1 MSIITKAKNKIL
13 ELPFLRQPKSHSRYN
28 KYFTNLTWAFQKRNK
43 SIGVGWHTYYAAM
56 RNVWVNACIQTYIDE
71 VINVN
76 YQIKSPI
83 ENTYPNQTH
92 QKYLTY
98 LFDNP
103 MGYDSQDTF
112 STHQTL
118 MWKSY
123 LGLGDAFCEVIYD
136 DNFTNVPCGFNYI
149 PCEFMYYFTETDQ
162 WGFVD
167 DSYRFENDELI
178 HIKDPH
184 IRNNVWGE
192 SKIDILARDIM
203 LELLSRDYITDYL
216 ENYGIDPNGVI
227 QYGSDIDDETWN
239 DEIERL
245 QMEADNVEKGLLILR
260 GATYTSASKSN
271 RDMEYQGLM
280 KDIRDRVLATYGVPP
295 QRVSII
301 EVANLGSGSGQ
312 SQNKQFKK
320 TFKGKARLFEDA
332 YNRILGKGGFE
343 EYFQYGEIDI
353 DDKQQIAQIDNIRLN
368 NGSLTINEVRSKYE
382 LSPVPW
388 GDQPLGMQ
396 SEQGTLNDEL
406 QSLDGGG
413 INIQDLFAD
422 ITGQKEYITKKG
434 TLNQLYHPAHMKKI
448 EKK

>member
-1 MSIITKAKNKIL
+1 MGILTKTKQKIL
-13 ELPFLRQPKSHSRYN
+13 DLPFLRQPKTHSQYNRY
-28 KYFTNLTWAFQKRNK
+28 FSDILWAFQKRNK
-43 SIGVGWHTYYAAM
+43 SVGIGWHTYYKAM
-56 RNVWVNACIQTYIDE
+56 CNVWVNACIQTYIDE
-71 VINVN
+71 VVNVN
-76 YQIKSPI
+76 YKIKSPI
-83 ENTYPNQTH
+83 ESIHPNQTH
-92 QKYLTY
+92 LKYLTY

-123 LGLGDAFCEVIYD
+123 LGLGDAFCEVIHD
-136 DNFTNVPCGFNYI
+136 KVFDKVPNGFNYI
-149 PCEFMYYFTETDQ
+149 PCEFMYYWDETDQ
-162 WGFVD
+162 WGFID

-192 SKIDILARDIM
+192 SKIDILAKDIM

-216 ENYGIDPNGVI
+216 ENYGLDPNGII
-227 QYGSDIDDETWN
+227 QYGADIDDETWN

-245 QMEADNVEKGLLILR
+245 QLEADNVEKGLLILR
-260 GATYTSASKSN
+260 GATYTSASRKN

-280 KDIRDRVLATYGVPP
+280 KDIRDRILATYGVPP

-301 EVANLGSGSGQ
+301 EVANLGSGSGE

-320 TFKGKARLFEDA
+320 TFKGKAKLFEDA

-353 DDKQQIAQIDNIRLN
+353 EDKQREAQIDNIRLN

-382 LSPVPW
+382 LSPVSW

-396 SEQGTLNDEL
+396 QQPNPTDEEL
-406 QSLDGGG
+406 QSLGGNG
-413 INIQDLFAD
+413 MDMQDL
-422 ITGQKEYITKKG
+422 ISEIVGNKNRLILNK
-434 TLNQLYHPAHMKKI
+434 TLDEIYHNV
-448 EKK
+448 

>member
-1 MSIITKAKNKIL
+1 MVKSNIFTKTRQRIQQ
-13 ELPFLRQPKSHSRYN
+13 LPFLRRPKPQSRYN
-28 KYFTNLTWAFQKRNK
+28 RYFADLIWAFQKRNK
-43 SIGVGWHTYYAAM
+43 SVGIGWHTYYKAM
-56 RNVWVNACIQTYIDE
+56 CNVWVNACIQTYIDE

-76 YQIKSPI
+76 YKIKSPI
-83 ENTYPNQTH
+83 DSPIPNTTH
-92 QKYLTY
+92 TTYLNY

-103 MGYDSQDTF
+103 MGYDSQQTF

-136 DNFTNVPCGFNYI
+136 EHFDKVPCGFNYI
-149 PCEFMYYFTETDQ
+149 PCEFMYYFQDTDQ
-162 WGFVD
+162 WGFID

-192 SKIDILARDIM
+192 SKIDILAKDIM
-203 LELLSRDYITDYL
+203 LEILSRDYITDYL
-216 ENYGIDPNGVI
+216 ENYGLDPNGII
-227 QYGSDIDDETWN
+227 QYGADIDDETWN

-260 GATYTSASKSN
+260 GATYTSASRAN

-280 KDIRDRVLATYGVPP
+280 KDIRDRILATYGVPP

-301 EVANLGSGSGQ
+301 EVANLGSGSGE

-320 TFKGKARLFEDA
+320 TFKGKAKLFEDA

-343 EYFQYGEIDI
+343 EYFEYGEIDI
-353 DDKQQIAQIDNIRLN
+353 DDKMQIAQIDNIRLN
-368 NGSLTINEVRSKYE
+368 NGSITINEVRSTYE

-388 GDQPLGMQ
+388 GDQPMGMQ
-396 SEQGTLNDEL
+396 QEPQDTFPAEMESLGTENSMD
-406 QSLDGGG
+406 
-413 INIQDLFAD
+413 IQDLLGD
-422 ITGQKEYITKKG
+422 LTEQKNYLIKNK
-434 TLNQLYHPAHMKKI
+434 TLNEIYHNV
-448 EKK
+448 

>member
-1 MSIITKAKNKIL
+1 MEKKGIINKARQRIL
-13 ELPFLRQPKSHSRYN
+13 DLPFLRQPQRHSQYNRY
-28 KYFTNLTWAFQKRNK
+28 FAEILWAFQKRNK
-43 SIGVGWHTYYAAM
+43 SVGIGWHTYYSAM

-76 YQIKSPI
+76 YKINTPI
-83 ENTYPNQTH
+83 ESTIPNNTHTT
-92 QKYLTY
+92 YLNY

-103 MGYDSQDTF
+103 MGYDSQQTF

-136 DNFTNVPCGFNYI
+136 EHFDKVPCGFNYI
-149 PCEFMYYFTETDQ
+149 PCEFMYYFQDTEQ
-162 WGFVD
+162 WGFID

-184 IRNNVWGE
+184 IRNSVWGE
-192 SKIDILARDIM
+192 SKIDILAKDIM
-203 LELLSRDYITDYL
+203 MEILSRDYITDYL
-216 ENYGIDPNGVI
+216 ENYGLDPNGII
-227 QYGSDIDDETWN
+227 QYGADIDDETWN

-260 GATYTSASKSN
+260 GATYTSASRNN
-271 RDMEYQGLM
+271 RDMEYQSLM
-280 KDIRDRVLATYGVPP
+280 KDIRDRILATYGVPP

-301 EVANLGSGSGQ
+301 EVANLGSGSGE

-320 TFKGKARLFEDA
+320 TFKGKAKLFEDA

-353 DDKQQIAQIDNIRLN
+353 EDKMRIAQIDNIRLN
-368 NGSLTINEVRSKYE
+368 NGSITINEVRSTYE

-388 GDQPLGMQ
+388 GDQPMGMQ
-396 SEQGTLNDEL
+396 QNNPEGTFPTEMESLGQNNEHQDLLENITEQKNYLIQNKTLNE
-406 QSLDGGG
+406 
-413 INIQDLFAD
+413 I
-422 ITGQKEYITKKG
+422 
-434 TLNQLYHPAHMKKI
+434 YHNV
-448 EKK
+448 

>member
-13 ELPFLRQPKSHSRYN
+13 DLPFLRQPKSHSRYN
-28 KYFTNLTWAFQKRNK
+28 NYFTNLTWAFQKRNK
-43 SIGVGWHTYYAAM
+43 SVGVGWHTYYTAM

-83 ENTYPNQTH
+83 ENTVPNKTH

-103 MGYDSQDTF
+103 MGYNAQDTF

-136 DNFTNVPCGFNYI
+136 KHFDKVPCGFNYI
-149 PCEFMYYFTETDQ
+149 PCEFMYYFQETDQ

-167 DSYRFENDELI
+167 DSYRFENDEII

-227 QYGSDIDDETWN
+227 QYGADIDDETWN

-245 QMEADNVEKGLLILR
+245 QMEADNVEKGLLVLR

-301 EVANLGSGSGQ
+301 EVANLGSGSGE

-320 TFKGKARLFEDA
+320 TFKGKAKLFEDA

-343 EYFQYGEIDI
+343 EFFQYGEIDI
-353 DDKQQIAQIDNIRLN
+353 EDKRRLAEIDNIRLN
-368 NGSLTINEVRSKYE
+368 NGSLTINEVRSNYE

-396 SEQGTLNDEL
+396 QAEGTLPDEL
-406 QSLDGGG
+406 QSLDSGG

-422 ITGQKEYITKKG
+422 ITGQNGYITKNQ
-434 TLNQLYHPAHMKKI
+434 TLDQLYHQSMKK
-448 EKK
+448 

>member
-1 MSIITKAKNKIL
+1 MNIFTRTKQRIL
-13 ELPFLRQPKSHSRYN
+13 ELPFLRKPTLQSSYN
-28 KYFTNLTWAFQKRNK
+28 QYFNNLLWAFQKRNK
-43 SIGVGWHTYYAAM
+43 SVGIGWHTYYKAM
-56 RNVWVNACIQTYIDE
+56 NNVWVNACIQTYIDE

-76 YQIKSPI
+76 YKIKSPI
-83 ENTYPNQTH
+83 ESQKPNTTH
-92 QKYLTY
+92 IKYITH
-98 LFDNP
+98 LFDHP
-103 MGYDSQDTF
+103 MGYDSQNTF

-123 LGLGDAFCEVIYD
+123 LGLGDAFCEVIHDKTYD
-136 DNFTNVPCGFNYI
+136 KVPLGFQYI
-149 PCEFMYYFTETDQ
+149 PCEFMHYYPETDQ
-162 WGFVD
+162 WGFID
-167 DSYRFENDELI
+167 DSHRFENDELI

-192 SKIDILARDIM
+192 SKIDILAKDIM

-216 ENYGIDPNGVI
+216 ENYGLDPNGII
-227 QYGSDIDDETWN
+227 QYGADIDDETWN

-245 QMEADNVEKGLLILR
+245 QMEAQNVEKGLLVLR
-260 GATYTSASKSN
+260 GATYTSASRSSH
-271 RDMEYQGLM
+271 DMEYQNLM

-301 EVANLGSGSGQ
+301 EVANLGSGSGE

-353 DDKQQIAQIDNIRLN
+353 EDKLKNAQIDNIQLN
-368 NGSLTINEVRSKYE
+368 NGSLTINEVRSKQE

-388 GDQPLGMQ
+388 GDTPMGMQ
-396 SEQGTLNDEL
+396 QEPQDPFAQLMNEEPMPEGEEVKPKDE
-406 QSLDGGG
+406 
-413 INIQDLFAD
+413 
-422 ITGQKEYITKKG
+422 KKG
-434 TLNQLYHPAHMKKI
+434 QSTSKI
-448 EKK
+448 IYKHIL

>member
-1 MSIITKAKNKIL
+1 MGLYQKTKQRIL
-13 ELPFLRQPKSHSRYN
+13 ELPFLRRPQSKSQYNRY
-28 KYFTNLTWAFQKRNK
+28 FSDILWAFQKGNK
-43 SIGVGWHTYYAAM
+43 SVGIGWHTYYKAM
-56 RNVWVNACIQTYIDE
+56 CNVWVNACIQTYIDE

-76 YQIKSPI
+76 YKIKSPI
-83 ENTYPNQTH
+83 ESIHPNNTH
-92 QKYLTY
+92 IKYLNY

-103 MGYDSQDTF
+103 MGYDSQQTF

-123 LGLGDAFCEVIYD
+123 LGLGDAFCEVIHD
-136 DNFTNVPCGFNYI
+136 QVFDRVPNGFNYI
-149 PCEFMYYFTETDQ
+149 PCEFMYYFSETDQ
-162 WGFVD
+162 WGFID

-192 SKIDILARDIM
+192 SKIDILAKDIM

-216 ENYGIDPNGVI
+216 ENYGLDPNGII
-227 QYGSDIDDETWN
+227 QYGADIDDETWN

-260 GATYTSASKSN
+260 GATYTSASRKN

-301 EVANLGSGSGQ
+301 EVANLGSGSGE

-320 TFKGKARLFEDA
+320 TFNGKAKLFEDA

-343 EYFQYGEIDI
+343 EFFQYGEIDI
-353 DDKQQIAQIDNIRLN
+353 EDKHKNAVIDNIRLN
-368 NGSLTINEVRSKYE
+368 NGSLTINEVRSTYE

-396 SEQGTLNDEL
+396 QQTGTIDEEL
-406 QSLDGGG
+406 QSLGG
-413 INIQDLFAD
+413 NSSMDMQDL
-422 ITGQKEYITKKG
+422 ISEIIGEKNRLVVNK
-434 TLNQLYHPAHMKKI
+434 TLDEIYHNV
-448 EKK
+448 